1 MLYCTVLIF
10 RLMSIEKQFS
20 HASPAETTFLGLNIR
35 SIRYHH
41 DDLLVKLQD
50 YEETPELILLTET
63 WLTENDPLKEYHIDG
78 YNPLESKPRKNG
90 QKRGGVAMYL
100 KRNLM
105 FERINY
111 TSDLECLII
120 RVMGSNR
127 IEKNFFVVSRPQNSI
142 NRFIEDHDKLFA
154 FLRSLKEET
163 LIFGDFNI
171 DMLKPSYKKTK
182 YENLI
187 QSYGYRIRNYQATRV
202 TETSATCLDHVTTS
216 SMVETRTITITI
228 SDHYAVEF
236 TASFWTSPSDISTE
250 KPIKQRN
257 LNELKGDQ
265 FLKFLFLLD
274 QKLKTLGE
282 ITDVDNRF
290 ETLSKIIMDC
300 LDRFAPKEEI
310 SYRNKKE
317 SSFITN
323 KVKNETVK
331 RDHLFKKWI
340 YNQVITIEKDMLNN
354 EIELLRLLDML
365 KEITMR
371 KV

>member
-1 MLYCTVLIF
+1 M
-10 RLMSIEKQFS
+10 
-20 HASPAETTFLGLNIR
+20 
-35 SIRYHH
+35 
-41 DDLLVKLQD
+41 
-50 YEETPELILLTET
+50 
-63 WLTENDPLKEYHIDG
+63 
-78 YNPLESKPRKNG
+78 
-90 QKRGGVAMYL
+90 
-100 KRNLM
+100 
-105 FERINY
+105 
-111 TSDLECLII
+111 
-120 RVMGSNR
+120 
-127 IEKNFFVVSRPQNSI
+127 VSRPQNSI